1 MNLKQYYKK
10 KIKKFR
16 HFCIKKK
23 CSFALSISDKLI
35 MYMNRLKKEAS
46 KYPDLYKPINKIDSK
61 AKKWVKFNPWFGR
74 DYYLTEKAIDIHHI
88 LIRSG
93 IKSTTTRYYHEID
106 KRMYFYFKDH
116 LKKYYSME
124 N

>member
-1 MNLKQYYKK
+1 MKLSRFMKK
-10 KIKKFR
+10 KIKK
-16 HFCIKKK
+16 I
-23 CSFALSISDKLI
+23 KLI
-35 MYMNRLKKEAS
+35 YIKNFTKFILFLTDQIIMILKKLKVQVAKHPSLCTS
-46 KYPDLYKPINKIDSK
+46 KVDKK
-61 AKKWVKFNPWFGR
+61 ALKWAQFNPWFGR
-74 DYYLTEKAIDIHHI
+74 DYYLTEKALDIHHI

>member
-1 MNLKQYYKK
+1 MRLQRVMNR
-10 KIKKFR
+10 KIKKMNLIY
-16 HFCIKKK
+16 IKYLTKFILLITDQLIKILDQLKVQVAKHPSLCKSKVDKK
-23 CSFALSISDKLI
+23 AL
-35 MYMNRLKKEAS
+35 
-46 KYPDLYKPINKIDSK
+46 
-61 AKKWVKFNPWFGR
+61 KWAQFNPWFGR
-74 DYYLTEKAIDIHHI
+74 DYYLTEKALDIHHI